1 MTLLADR
8 SVTQCQL
15 PIRQAAGYGKQSP
28 AFSDALAVVRH
39 QLWQSMA
46 FHTSPSDTEVAK
58 VPRILLNRLTEAL
71 CYAAWRFS
79 MDNV

>member
-8 SVTQCQL
+8 SVAQCQL
-15 PIRQAAGYGKQSP
+15 PIRQAAGYSKQSP
-28 AFSDALAVVRH
+28 AFSDALAVARH
-39 QLWQSMA
+39 RLWQSMA

-71 CYAAWRFS
+71 CYAA
-79 MDNV
+79 